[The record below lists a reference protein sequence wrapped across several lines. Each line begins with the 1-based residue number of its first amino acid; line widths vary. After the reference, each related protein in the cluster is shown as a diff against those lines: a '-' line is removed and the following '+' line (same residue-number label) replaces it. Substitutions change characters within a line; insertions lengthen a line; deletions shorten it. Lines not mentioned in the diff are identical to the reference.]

1 MKLIFPA
8 AFFSHFFFDE
18 TAASAYICPIMKD
31 INLIAMLTGTKTAVF
46 TVVVGVVV
54 LVKGAVGVRS
64 PE

>member
-1 MKLIFPA
+1 
-8 AFFSHFFFDE
+8 
-18 TAASAYICPIMKD
+18 MKD
-31 INLIAMLTGTKTAVF
+31 INLIAMLAGTKTAVF